1 MVFDI
6 IPFLVIIISLII
18 IIFIIGKKFPELKIL
33 DVSTIV
39 EVKES
44 VVKKKILEMKWK
56 RAITEWRGALKKIAK
71 PILDAFFHFFRGLYR
86 KVVQLEKKYSQES
99 LEKKESSID
108 SEVRIEKYLLEANGH
123 KNQGRFLEAEE
134 AYIKAL
140 EIEDKNILAYQG
152 LGELYLENKDYAKA
166 RETFSFLTKLLSVH
180 RADDDNHFLHTLSQ
194 GYAQLG
200 EIERHLNNMESSIKY
215 FKKALQLEPNNPRYL
230 DLLLHL
236 SIIVKDK
243 KLAQRTLRQLK
254 KTNPDNNKIEE
265 FEQKISEI

>member
-6 IPFLVIIISLII
+6 IPFLVIIISII
-18 IIFIIGKKFPELKIL
+18 VIIFIIGKKFPELRIL
-33 DVSTIV
+33 DVNTIA

-56 RAITEWRGALKKIAK
+56 RAINDWKSVLKKLIK
-71 PILDAFFHFFRGLYR
+71 PILEAFFHFFRGLYR
-86 KVVQLEKKYSQES
+86 KVVQLEKKYSEES
-99 LEKKESSID
+99 KEKKESVID
-108 SEVRIEKYLLEANGH
+108 SEIRIEKYFLEA
-123 KNQGRFLEAEE
+123 KDYRAQGKFQEAEE

-152 LGELYLENKDYAKA
+152 LGELYMENKDYAKA
-166 RETFSFLTKLLSVH
+166 KETFGFLTKLFSVH
-180 RADDDNHFLHTLSQ
+180 RTGDDNHFLHALSQ
-194 GYAQLG
+194 SYAQLG

-230 DLLLHL
+230 DLLLHF
-236 SIIVKDK
+236 SIMVKDK

-265 FEQKISEI
+265 FEQRISEI